1 MIDKTTVV
9 TEKGRMVKINIDTN
23 KIFSD
28 YFDELTRE
36 VAINE
41 LAKDCS
47 KHIREGKSDDTRE
60 AILKTLSEPVIIAMM
75 KKIDKVVREVLND
88 PELPGKIR
96 EMLSANG
103 GMK

>member
-9 TEKGRMVKINIDTN
+9 TEKGRMVKINIDPD
-23 KIFSD
+23 KIFSE

-36 VAINE
+36 VAVNE

-47 KHIREGKSDDTRE
+47 QFMREGKRRNAHE
-60 AILKTLSEPVIIAMM
+60 AVFDSLSEVVVASMM
-75 KKIDKVVREVLND
+75 KKIDKVVRELLTD
-88 PELPGKIR
+88 PGLTEKLR